1 MKNSIILKT
10 VVAVAL
16 VAMTLPALAQGGRGQ
31 GGGGRQQGGF
41 GQFGGRQG
49 MMMGGPGGGGIG
61 MLVNRPDVQT
71 ELKLT
76 DDQKKKLEAISQKAR
91 DDRRAMMEDMRGGGG
106 DRDAM
111 MEKMRSMQTTQD
123 KAINE
128 VLTAEQ
134 KKRVSELAVQMAG
147 SRYAMTPEGEKAL
160 GITADQKSKLQELQ
174 RKQQEGMMAMFERMR
189 NGEVQREELQAN
201 MEKANKVMDE
211 EIAKVLTAEQKTKLE
226 ELKGKPFKFAEM
238 PRGGGRGGR

>member
-1 MKNSIILKT
+1 MKNSIILKA

-16 VAMTLPALAQGGRGQ
+16 VAMTLPALAQGGQGQ
-31 GGGGRQQGGF
+31 GGGGGRGGF

-49 MMMGGPGGGGIG
+49 MMGPGGGIG
-61 MLVNRPDVQT
+61 TLVNRPDVQT
-71 ELKLT
+71 ELKIT

-91 DDRRAMMEDMRGGGG
+91 DDRRAMMEEMRGGGG
-106 DRDAM
+106 DREAM
-111 MEKMRSMQTTQD
+111 MEKMRTMQTAQE
-123 KAINE
+123 KAIGE

-174 RKQQEGMMAMFERMR
+174 RKQMEAMQGLFERMR
-189 NGEVQREELQAN
+189 NGEVQREEMQST
-201 MEKANKVMDE
+201 MEKATKVMDE
-211 EIAKVLTAEQKTKLE
+211 EIAKILTAEQKTKLD

-238 PRGGGRGGR
+238 PRGGGR